1 MSAAVCARLR
11 AAGLLDVA
19 ERAAKRAG
27 LRLVDCIAGPPE
39 VTGGHRAL
47 WTVLAMEGKT
57 AREIG
62 GLLGWP
68 EAGVAR
74 ELPTKTRPAPRPIK
88 KAPSPRPAPMTI
100 EEAAVHLARYGRAGE
115 LVRQMCDAAGVRLDE
130 LLSSSR
136 LAPVSV
142 CRRELIGRLSRGDLG
157 DGVERPGWSA
167 PAIARL
173 LRADDSTVLYHRR
186 RAAA

>member
-1 MSAAVCARLR
+1 MSAAICARLR
-11 AAGLLDVA
+11 AAGLLEVA
-19 ERAAKRAG
+19 ERAAKRID
-27 LRLVDCIAGPPE
+27 LRLADCIAEPPE

-47 WTVLAMEGKT
+47 WAALAHAGKS
-57 AREIG
+57 AQEIG
-62 GLLGWP
+62 ALLGWP
-68 EAGVAR
+68 EAAVAR
-74 ELPTKTRPAPRPIK
+74 ELPTRTRPAPRPIK
-88 KAPSPRPAPMTI
+88 KAPSPRPPPMTAS
-100 EEAAVHLARYGRAGE
+100 EAAAHLERYGRAGE

-167 PAIARL
+167 TAIARL